1 MDVVVVVV
9 VVVDR
14 FYIKQQQ
21 KRSKRRFV
29 SLFSVCFFQV
39 KKLFPDANLRLPGKK
54 FFGNL
59 DPEFIQQR
67 REGLDEFIH
76 NLVSHPQLCQQ

>member
-1 MDVVVVVV
+1 M
-9 VVVDR
+9 
-14 FYIKQQQ
+14 
-21 KRSKRRFV
+21 
-29 SLFSVCFFQV
+29 